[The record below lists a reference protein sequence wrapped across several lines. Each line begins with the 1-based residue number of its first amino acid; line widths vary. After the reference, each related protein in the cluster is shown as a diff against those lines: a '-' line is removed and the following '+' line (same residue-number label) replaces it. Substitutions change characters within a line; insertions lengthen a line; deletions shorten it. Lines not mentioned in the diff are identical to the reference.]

1 MAAAAPL
8 LDFRR
13 VSVMRGEKTVLE
25 NITLRIQAGE
35 HAVILGPNGC
45 GKSTLIKAITRE
57 CYPLIRDGSS
67 LTIFGRSSWNVFEL
81 RALLGIVSNDLMNTC
96 NRDLTGLEVVLSG
109 VFSSIGIQPYHE
121 VTEPMIDKSREVL
134 ELLEAPHLADREMT
148 ALSSGEARRILIA
161 RALVHDPVTL
171 LLDEPFNSLDLH
183 ASVELRSVLSK
194 LAQAGI
200 GVLLVTHHLPD
211 IIPEIDRVILL
222 RNGRIC
228 ADGTKVALLTSERIG
243 ELFGLPLEVVER
255 DGFYHVW

>member
-8 LDFRR
+8 LDFRQ
-13 VSVMRGEKTVLE
+13 VSVMRGENTVLE

-45 GKSTLIKAITRE
+45 GKSTLIKTITRE

-67 LTIFGRSSWNVFEL
+67 LTIFGRASWNVFEL

-109 VFSSIGIQPYHE
+109 FFSSIGIQPYHD

-134 ELLEAPHLADREMT
+134 DLLEAPHLANRETT
-148 ALSSGEARRILIA
+148 AMSSGEARRILIA

-183 ASVELRSVLSK
+183 AIVELRRILSK
-194 LAQAGI
+194 LARGGI
-200 GVLLVTHHLPD
+200 GILLVTHHLPD

-228 ADGTKVALLTSERIG
+228 ADGAKAALLTSERIG

-255 DGFYHVW
+255 GGFYHVW